1 MKHFAP
7 NKGIYVYERK
17 YNNQSV
23 VIMLNGN
30 NREQTISLEPYK
42 EILPTNK
49 VYDIISQKTMEIGK
63 DITLEGGGIRILIF

>member
-1 MKHFAP
+1 
-7 NKGIYVYERK
+7 
-17 YNNQSV
+17 
-23 VIMLNGN
+23 MLNGN
-30 NREQTISLEPYK
+30 NREQSISLEPYK